1 MNWDGMYSETP
12 DPNNKDHYYKFDPIN
27 ATDNKGL
34 DKIAEKLE
42 LIYTTL
48 DWPFTTPSLD
58 VSLYQSGKKL
68 LEFSGS
74 TGMGFWEPV
83 KF

>member
-12 DPNNKDHYYKFDPIN
+12 NPNNKDHYYKFDPIN